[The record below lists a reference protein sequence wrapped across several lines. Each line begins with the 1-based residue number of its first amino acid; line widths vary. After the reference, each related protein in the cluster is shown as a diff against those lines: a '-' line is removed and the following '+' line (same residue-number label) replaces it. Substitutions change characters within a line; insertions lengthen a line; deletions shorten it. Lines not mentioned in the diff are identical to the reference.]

1 MKLNNDLFLTLL
13 LSIYIIYML
22 TYFKTRY
29 SLAHP
34 LSNFEDSY
42 FKHPIGISKEKES
55 KICRFGR
62 DGSFLLAGFLIGK
75 YILYE
80 CKYIKKELYFSLG
93 RLGLITVFI
102 LSLMNLNALVYLI
115 PFFVYES
122 RFL

>member
-1 MKLNNDLFLTLL
+1 MEYYNLVIAITEAV
-13 LSIYIIYML
+13 YVIYML
-22 TYFKTRY
+22 NFFKTRY

-75 YILYE
+75 YILFE
-80 CKYIKKELYFSLG
+80 KNFIKKELYFSLG

>member
-1 MKLNNDLFLTLL
+1 MKLKKEFFFTLL
-13 LSIYIIYML
+13 LSFYIIYML

-42 FKHPIGISKEKES
+42 FKHPIGISKNKES

-62 DGSFLLAGFLIGK
+62 DGSFLLAGFLLGK
-75 YILYE
+75 YILFRTK
-80 CKYIKKELYFSLG
+80 CIKKELYYSLG
-93 RLGLITVFI
+93 RLGLITVLI
-102 LSLMNLNALVYLI
+102 LSLMNLNAFVYLI